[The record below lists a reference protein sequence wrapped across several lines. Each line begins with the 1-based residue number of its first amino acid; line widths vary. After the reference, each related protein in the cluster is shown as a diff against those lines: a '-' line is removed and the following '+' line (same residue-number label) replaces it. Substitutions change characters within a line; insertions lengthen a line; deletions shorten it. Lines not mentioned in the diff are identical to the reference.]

1 MNANKNNEH
10 HKTPFYDPSQPEEI
24 KNSTEWVS
32 NWIPTAVFHGFGD
45 ACVNPGDIN
54 FEQIIKNGTGAE
66 VKCIEVGV
74 PSLGE
79 VFNNF
84 EHVA

>member
-32 NWIPTAVFHGFGD
+32 NGIPTAVFHGFGD

-54 FEQIIKNGTGAE
+54 FE
-66 VKCIEVGV
+66 
-74 PSLGE
+74 
-79 VFNNF
+79 
-84 EHVA
+84 